1 MPESSSGDGKAER
14 EKTKQQVSRHLRALL
29 ISAPNGLNVV
39 EVQNDYFKFIG
50 KHLPYRELGYKSAL
64 ELLQALPDV
73 VRPSWVRGELILRG
87 IVDEASQRVASLIAK
102 QRKAPKKSRATHVIS
117 VRPSLPPNVPY
128 FTRSKIKELLSFYP
142 SGLLGAMFPQAYE
155 RHCKHALDVKG
166 IGFGSSQELLRSI
179 PDIARIEQMK
189 GGGYRVY
196 AVQEKTHA
204 DQDKNINSS
213 GMTCKVTSPPRPS
226 KVTSPPR
233 PSKVTSPPRPSR
245 YSSASSD
252 SSNSMLELDMID
264 NKKTELPNNKLE
276 AAKFLIDSQNSVS
289 RMLREEIAK
298 ILNMRPNGVWSAR
311 LPVEYKKLFKKEL
324 VVRQHGFTSVIELAD
339 AIPDIVRIHR
349 PTKTGDWLLLGNK
362 KGPYAPTQSDTI
374 ASTEMANEMPA
385 VPGIGRAKPKPVI
398 SSVGPG
404 RRHKLLV
411 ADGVGPGVFYSKL
424 TVPETGYND
433 VYVTHATDPQD
444 FWLMLFH
451 NYPKLEALSE
461 DIRVFYS
468 SPEGI
473 GYLMPDWFV
482 SVGQVCC
489 ALYEEDGAWYRAL
502 ITSFTSISNIE
513 VFYVDYGNR
522 SHVALH
528 HLRVM
533 KTSFLKLPAQ
543 AIHASLAYIKPA
555 KGTEWS
561 PGCCHRFYH
570 ITKDFKPLVG
580 LFCGVKD
587 ETVSVCLCDTSQ
599 TEDIHIND
607 ELVEEG
613 FALFNP
619 PLSPPP
625 VTQKLDVCVPNTK
638 VTEPPGL
645 SAHALD
651 PFVINSTMKAP
662 PGLHHPTLSPQPNSV
677 CNKDSQSITNSNVS
691 STSFSAEVPFDN
703 HMDSRQDL
711 IDVSEEEMAF
721 MDEICDELDQSTED
735 LCLLKRVTV
744 LDVCAIHIINHDLK
758 PYVTSAD
765 ISALFW
771 ETDSLRAM
779 LRQKRLSVP
788 KLVVSHEEN
797 GPLLQELVRCNVRG
811 SMEGDKPRTSVTLY
825 AFQSLPEILNA
836 FSHPSEDLMTR
847 VLSEIELF
855 EKEGDSYWIIKDD
868 DETSTGT
875 ESESQDE
882 GSAMEEELALEE
894 LKLFVQAMQFRRKR
908 IIQSLMI
915 PEGVGTGSTV
925 DELLQVERKIE
936 ELKKQIKYREDQEA
950 TMDPTNA
957 ETINTKWNPSQTSSD
972 QEMSSKCKPQ
982 PVSTLKQMPKEL
994 APGVKNLM
1002 ISSSIPGPL
1011 KGNTALNT
1019 GISNLPPAVEA
1030 LLSTPAAEL
1039 SIKPQVNL
1047 GNNCASAIIPSN
1059 CTANTVIP
1067 GNYTANDAIPSN
1079 NTTNDAIPG
1088 KYTAND
1094 VIPRNNTAYD
1104 VIPSNNN
1111 ANEVIPSNNITND
1124 VIPGNYAISNNNISS
1139 NFCIPN
1145 VTRSYGT
1152 DNNLSIASPTVGETE
1167 ATHRYG
1173 TSVVKSSILHH
1184 QGASLTSREYKPMQ
1198 SIVSTALV
1206 SRHTH
1211 YTSPAPVLLSERP
1224 YLQATVDQQY
1234 GRASPLLSTSPAYQ
1248 PPPQQPHYVQQVG
1261 VATPP
1266 VPPSSFHSP
1275 LLAYPP
1281 TSTNVPTQVLVGIQG
1296 YGPPGIQAN
1305 PTPQVPMYRGVN
1317 PAMVVYQQQAQ
1328 GVRKHLPWN

>member
-1 MPESSSGDGKAER
+1 M
-14 EKTKQQVSRHLRALL
+14 
-29 ISAPNGLNVV
+29 
-39 EVQNDYFKFIG
+39 
-50 KHLPYRELGYKSAL
+50 
-64 ELLQALPDV
+64 
-73 VRPSWVRGELILRG
+73 VR
-87 IVDEASQRVASLIAK
+87 
-102 QRKAPKKSRATHVIS
+102 
-117 VRPSLPPNVPY
+117 
-128 FTRSKIKELLSFYP
+128 
-142 SGLLGAMFPQAYE
+142 
-155 RHCKHALDVKG
+155 
-166 IGFGSSQELLRSI
+166 
-179 PDIARIEQMK
+179 
-189 GGGYRVY
+189 
-196 AVQEKTHA
+196 
-204 DQDKNINSS
+204 
-213 GMTCKVTSPPRPS
+213 
-226 KVTSPPR
+226 
-233 PSKVTSPPRPSR
+233 
-245 YSSASSD
+245 
-252 SSNSMLELDMID
+252 
-264 NKKTELPNNKLE
+264 
-276 AAKFLIDSQNSVS
+276 
-289 RMLREEIAK
+289 
-298 ILNMRPNGVWSAR
+298 
-311 LPVEYKKLFKKEL
+311 L
-324 VVRQHGFTSVIELAD
+324 VVQM
-339 AIPDIVRIHR
+339 VR
-349 PTKTGDWLLLGNK
+349 
-362 KGPYAPTQSDTI
+362 
-374 ASTEMANEMPA
+374 
-385 VPGIGRAKPKPVI
+385 
-398 SSVGPG
+398 
-404 RRHKLLV
+404 
-411 ADGVGPGVFYSKL
+411 
-424 TVPETGYND
+424 
-433 VYVTHATDPQD
+433 
-444 FWLMLFH
+444 
-451 NYPKLEALSE
+451 
-461 DIRVFYS
+461 
-468 SPEGI
+468 
-473 GYLMPDWFV
+473 
-482 SVGQVCC
+482 
-489 ALYEEDGAWYRAL
+489 
-502 ITSFTSISNIE
+502 
-513 VFYVDYGNR
+513 
-522 SHVALH
+522 
-528 HLRVM
+528 
-533 KTSFLKLPAQ
+533 
-543 AIHASLAYIKPA
+543 
-555 KGTEWS
+555 
-561 PGCCHRFYH
+561 
-570 ITKDFKPLVG
+570 
-580 LFCGVKD
+580 
-587 ETVSVCLCDTSQ
+587 
-599 TEDIHIND
+599 
-607 ELVEEG
+607 
-613 FALFNP
+613 
-619 PLSPPP
+619 
-625 VTQKLDVCVPNTK
+625 
-638 VTEPPGL
+638 
-645 SAHALD
+645 
-651 PFVINSTMKAP
+651 
-662 PGLHHPTLSPQPNSV
+662 
-677 CNKDSQSITNSNVS
+677 
-691 STSFSAEVPFDN
+691 
-703 HMDSRQDL
+703 
-711 IDVSEEEMAF
+711 
-721 MDEICDELDQSTED
+721 
-735 LCLLKRVTV
+735 
-744 LDVCAIHIINHDLK
+744 
-758 PYVTSAD
+758 
-765 ISALFW
+765 
-771 ETDSLRAM
+771 
-779 LRQKRLSVP
+779 
-788 KLVVSHEEN
+788 LVV
-797 GPLLQELVRCNVRG
+797 QMVRLVVP
-811 SMEGDKPRTSVTLY
+811 MVTLVV
-825 AFQSLPEILNA
+825 Q
-836 FSHPSEDLMTR
+836 M
-847 VLSEIELF
+847 
-855 EKEGDSYWIIKDD
+855 
-868 DETSTGT
+868 
-875 ESESQDE
+875 SQDE

-894 LKLFVQAMQFRRKR
+894 LKLFVQAMQFRRKRIFQSLMIPGWLGTLVEENHPVTHDPWMVGYPGVDNFRKRIIQSLMIPGWLGYSFVDYFRKRIIQSLMIPGCLGTLEESHPVTHDPWMVGYPGVDYFRKRIIQSLMIPEGKR

-982 PVSTLKQMPKEL
+982 PVSTLKQMPEEL

-1019 GISNLPPAVEA
+1019 GISDLPPAVEA

-1261 VATPP
+1261 VANPP

-1305 PTPQVPMYRGVN
+1305 STPQLPMYRGVN